1 MAELAGCLPRP
12 MRKARAN
19 RYQGDA
25 GDSAMDSMTPSNHLD
40 FRKLAAVVWTQLL
53 AEFPKAQLY

>member
-1 MAELAGCLPRP
+1 VSTATNAQG
-12 MRKARAN
+12 ARE
-19 RYQGDA
+19 QVSGDA
-25 GDSAMDSMTPSNHLD
+25 GDSAMDLMTPSNHLD